1 MSKDDVNTPE
11 SPEVNNETKEVET
24 KEAEAPTE
32 ETLADAL
39 DAKEESKIPDS
50 IPYNRFKEKVE
61 ENNDL
66 KSRLSELEE
75 RVQANETTQKEVDSD
90 LADIAKEH
98 DIPDSVLEKLSQK
111 MLAQVDEKLAP
122 LTQREQQAKRDSKF
136 EAMFEKALADNP
148 QFSDIA
154 NKDIVKQLAFNPA
167 NANLTLSKLLEN
179 TYGKLVQPADKKTM
193 ETTQPGKSEAI
204 TSVDF
209 NRAQNDS
216 AYMKQIKAD
225 SGLHAEY
232 KKELVEQ
239 LKRKM

>member
-11 SPEVNNETKEVET
+11 SPEVNNEATEVVT
-24 KEAEAPTE
+24 PEAEAKE

-50 IPYNRFKEKVE
+50 IPYNRFKEKVD
-61 ENNDL
+61 ENADL

-75 RVQANETTQKEVDSD
+75 RVQANETAQKEVDSD

-122 LTQREQQAKRDSKF
+122 LTQREQQAKLDSKF
-136 EAMFEKALADNP
+136 ETMFAKTLADNP
-148 QFSDIA
+148 QFSDIV